1 VRIDCND
8 CVMFRTEHC
17 EDCLVTAVL
26 HPPGTEVEIDEEL
39 DSPLR
44 ALSGA
49 GLLPVLRFR
58 PRPEDESRRV
68 G

>member
-39 DSPLR
+39 GSPLE

-49 GLLPVLRFR
+49 GLLPILRFK
-58 PRPEDESRRV
+58 PRPDGEARRV

>member
-1 VRIDCND
+1 VRIDCHE
-8 CVMFRTEHC
+8 CVMFQTEHC

-44 ALSGA
+44 ALSGT

-58 PRPEDESRRV
+58 PHPEGECRRV

>member
-1 VRIDCND
+1 
-8 CVMFRTEHC
+8 MFQTEHC

-49 GLLPVLRFR
+49 GLLPVLRFQ
-58 PRPEDESRRV
+58 PHPEGECRRV